1 MTVVVTHW
9 VLQAN
14 DFCQGQGC
22 RNRLSIT
29 YRLAF
34 HYNVVNYNVCHNKV
48 VRTDFKVHF
57 RVSWVLQPENLLS
70 KMNQAIM
77 LKEKV
82 AETDFEWH
90 IAMR

>member
-1 MTVVVTHW
+1 MLGSATLVTMSADNK
-9 VLQAN
+9 VAGT
-14 DFCQGQGC
+14 DFQL
-22 RNRLSIT
+22 RTDLHFIT
-29 YRLAF
+29 MSQITMSAS
-34 HYNVVNYNVCHNKV
+34 NKV
-48 VRTDFKVHF
+48 VRTDLKVHF

-70 KMNQAIM
+70 KMNQATM